1 MYENANIDI
10 GRDLS
15 NFMDIMM
22 RTPSGSRIRIKDQ
35 DNGSRSG
42 SMICIK
48 IKDQDSGSR
57 IWTKIKDED
66 QG

>member
-22 RTPSGSRIRIKDQ
+22 RTPSGSGSRIRIP
-35 DNGSRSG
+35 
-42 SMICIK
+42 
-48 IKDQDSGSR
+48 SGSR
-57 IWTKIKDED
+57 IKIRIGDLHQDQGSGFRIKDLHQD
-66 QG
+66 Q